1 MAADYEQEKTMAK
14 VAARSFSLELSDEE
28 AAVLVAIGTY
38 IGGAPSGPRGVVDS
52 IVQALKNAG
61 AKDLTQ
67 SGYALTG
74 STYIH
79 SPGTNVEGLLV

>member
-14 VAARSFSLELSDEE
+14 VVARSFSLELSEEE

-38 IGGAPSGPRGVVDS
+38 VGGTPSGPRGVVDS
-52 IVQALKNAG
+52 IVLALKNAG

-67 SGYALTG
+67 SSYALRG
-74 STYIH
+74 STYINP
-79 SPGTNVEGLLV
+79 PGTPEESLLV